1 MHRHWPEDLYNASG
15 LTAAI
20 KGKESSRSDI
30 GKPRA
35 AMNLSDFKQRSQE
48 DYRQLRVVTILA
60 FLLAVCLL
68 LPHGMV
74 AERPFPA
81 IGIAPMF
88 FSAAMGVLIFTG
100 IHTELP
106 VGFEIQI
113 RPRSGFANKQGASVV
128 NAPGTID
135 ANFRNEIGV
144 IFMNTDL
151 TNEITINRGDRIAQ
165 GVVCRVE
172 RVNFE
177 IVSSPEFLSP
187 SERGLDG
194 FGSTGVA

>member
-30 GKPRA
+30 GKLRA

-100 IHTELP
+100 ML
-106 VGFEIQI
+106 
-113 RPRSGFANKQGASVV
+113 RSPKKKAVA
-128 NAPGTID
+128 
-135 ANFRNEIGV
+135 
-144 IFMNTDL
+144 DL
-151 TNEITINRGDRIAQ
+151 TIAALLFAIMVPRCVTSVSWTHENEQLTN
-165 GVVCRVE
+165 CYLYM
-172 RVNFE
+172 
-177 IVSSPEFLSP
+177 SSFVALEDNGW
-187 SERGLDG
+187 RAGAGLTMLG
-194 FGSTGVA
+194 TYGTSTMILNLYAHTLFAP

>member
-1 MHRHWPEDLYNASG
+1 MSDTEQPQEVLQMTDTMRAYIKEQIQASLYTHPMEGFKLYAISEEFIPVYNKVGDSGFDLRANIAS
-15 LTAAI
+15 
-20 KGKESSRSDI
+20 
-30 GKPRA
+30 
-35 AMNLSDFKQRSQE
+35 
-48 DYRQLRVVTILA
+48 TII
-60 FLLAVCLL
+60 VQ
-68 LPHGMV
+68 PG
-74 AERPFPA
+74 ER
-81 IGIAPMF
+81 
-88 FSAAMGVLIFTG
+88 VLIFTG

-113 RPRSGFANKQGASVV
+113 RPRSGSANKQGATVV

-144 IFMNTDL
+144 IFMNTDPREPI
-151 TNEITINRGDRIAQ
+151 EIKRGDRIAQ

-177 IVSSPEFLSP
+177 IVSSPELLSP
-187 SERGLDG
+187 SERGLAG